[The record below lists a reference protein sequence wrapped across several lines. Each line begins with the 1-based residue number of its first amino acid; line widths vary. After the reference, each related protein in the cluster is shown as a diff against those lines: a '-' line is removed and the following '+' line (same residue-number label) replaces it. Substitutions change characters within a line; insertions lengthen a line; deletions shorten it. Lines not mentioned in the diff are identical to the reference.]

1 MNTLKQIETAFRTE
15 DSCRAYLV
23 KMRWP
28 DGVHCPRCGSE
39 KVHKLSRPWN
49 WQCKQCTKAGYRFSP
64 LVGTVFEN
72 TNYPLRTWFRVVFLM
87 CQSKKGIS
95 ALQIHRMIG
104 SGSYRTAWY
113 MCHRIRAAMKDG
125 SLEKLTG
132 TVELDETWVG
142 GEAKNKHKSARFI
155 PKTPVIGAISRK
167 GRVVAKVLERV
178 NHETVESFMAETVS
192 TKVDLVASDESSA
205 YHGLAWRGFR
215 HATVNHSRGEY
226 VRANV
231 HTANI
236 DSFWSLLKRGIMGS
250 FHSVSKTYLPLYVNE
265 FAFRY
270 NRRKDSDI
278 FEQVIAGC

>member
-1 MNTLKQIETAFRTE
+1 
-15 DSCRAYLV
+15 
-23 KMRWP
+23 
-28 DGVHCPRCGSE
+28 
-39 KVHKLSRPWN
+39 
-49 WQCKQCTKAGYRFSP
+49 
-64 LVGTVFEN
+64 
-72 TNYPLRTWFRVVFLM
+72 M